1 MRTIFVR
8 VVTVPALTGMWLGG
22 LSSCAPNG
30 EVNPGA
36 STGIG
41 AALGAGLGY
50 AIDDNNRGRGALIG
64 GLLGAGAGYLFAK
77 SYNASVQQ
85 RQQAQQVGQS
95 YASKP
100 SNAQHMK
107 KSKARYVAVPV
118 KSEKKSGAKDVVLY
132 DTEKGTTDTKA
143 YEPESGANFESGQ
156 VVTVGG
162 KQAVVSNS
170 FQGI

>member
-1 MRTIFVR
+1 MKTTLVR
-8 VVTVPALTGMWLGG
+8 VVTVPAIAGMWISG
-22 LSSCAPNG
+22 LSGCGPTG

-50 AIDDNNRGRGALIG
+50 ANDENNRGRGALIG
-64 GLLGAGAGYLFAK
+64 GLIGAGAGYLFAK
-77 SYNASVQQ
+77 SYNASHQQ
-85 RQQAQQVGQS
+85 RMQAQQAGQR

-100 SNAQHMK
+100 ANAAHMK

-132 DTEKGTTDTKA
+132 DTEKGTADTKA

>member
-1 MRTIFVR
+1 MVAA
-8 VVTVPALTGMWLGG
+8 PALAGMLLGG
-22 LSSCAPNG
+22 CGPTG

-41 AALGAGLGY
+41 AGIGAGLG
-50 AIDDNNRGRGALIG
+50 AMIDDDNRGRGALIG
-64 GLLGAGAGYLFAK
+64 GVIGAGAGYLFAK
-77 SYNASVQQ
+77 SYNASHAQ
-85 RQQAQQVGQS
+85 RMQAQKVGKS

-100 SNAQHMK
+100 ANASHMK

-132 DTEKGTTDTKA
+132 DTETDTTETKA
-143 YEPESGANFESGQ
+143 YEPESGANFQSGQ